1 MLVAGAPTL
10 ALADLPSPLRL
21 RPGEGIFFLPK
32 CRMRS
37 PAGFARMGNEKRGK
51 LIKVKCPTCKL
62 SLLIKANLKLC
73 PACRGPLAKRQ
84 KA

>member
-62 SLLIKANLKLC
+62 RLLIKPSVKVC
-73 PACRGPLAKRQ
+73 PVCRGLLPRRQ
-84 KA
+84 KV